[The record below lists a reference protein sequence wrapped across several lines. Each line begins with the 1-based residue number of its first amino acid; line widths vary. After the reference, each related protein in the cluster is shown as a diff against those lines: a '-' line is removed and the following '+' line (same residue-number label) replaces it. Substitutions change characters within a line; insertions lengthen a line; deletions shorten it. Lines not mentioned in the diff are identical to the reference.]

1 MRPPGAL
8 VWVFAQVVAGEC
20 RSEVLIM
27 PMSED
32 ERRQLREAEAEL
44 ADQRQLAKLA
54 RRLGEASIDKGMGRT
69 IMLWAVGGSLGLILV
84 VVGAVAHS
92 TAAEAAGV
100 VILTV
105 TLLVVGVALI
115 AVQVYGDRR
124 EHEHRLAQGRHP
136 HSPSA

>member
-1 MRPPGAL
+1 
-8 VWVFAQVVAGEC
+8 
-20 RSEVLIM
+20 VLIM

-44 ADQRQLAKLA
+44 ADQRQLVKLA
-54 RRLGEASIDKGMGRT
+54 RRLGEASVDKGMRRAIVWWG
-69 IMLWAVGGSLGLILV
+69 VGGSMGLILV
-84 VVGAVAHS
+84 IVGAVVQS

-115 AVQVYGDRR
+115 AVQAYGDLR
-124 EHEHRLAQGRHP
+124 EREYRLAQDRHP
-136 HSPSA
+136 HSPLYARTGE